1 MTIRYNQDS
10 DTLTITL
17 GPEPYEP
24 YELEAGDFV
33 VPVDE
38 DVLAGGNDR
47 TPITLEQE

>member
-38 DVLAGGNDR
+38 DVLAG
-47 TPITLEQE
+47 ITVANASRCCIV